1 MEDNE
6 NENYPVCQ
14 FCGTNA
20 EYTECFVKCAPPE
33 DARCNALRGWLA
45 VSHWKGL
52 GSVDHYDFCS
62 FTCLQKWVEAQVP
75 QIPKTFLKA
84 FQDE

>member
-1 MEDNE
+1 MKKK
-6 NENYPVCQ
+6 NYAVCHG
-14 FCGTNA
+14 CGKKM
-20 EYTECFVKCAPPE
+20 EYTECSVKCAPRE
-33 DARCNALRGWLA
+33 YARCNALKGWLA

-62 FTCLQKWVEAQVP
+62 FTCLEKWVEARVP

-84 FQDE
+84 FQHE